1 MSEEPNTIR
10 DHLRKNS
17 NSNVQAPENNLDE
30 IGDKIKA
37 DVNAM
42 KKKVEKPNEDLLT
55 EDSREKFKEDTKDY

>member
-37 DVNAM
+37 GMNAM
-42 KKKVEKPNEDLLT
+42 KKKIEKPDEDLMT
-55 EDSREKFKEDTKDY
+55 EYSREKFKEDTKDY

>member
-1 MSEEPNTIR
+1 MSEEPNTNR

-17 NSNVQAPENNLDE
+17 NTNVKTPENNLDE